1 MTTVLKQGEEYEE
14 DEVLEDYDEEGSE
27 DTEAKLTTIAGI
39 PIKFLVIGGAVL
51 LLLLIGVIV
60 FSLHGSGDDDIV
72 MPEEQVEAPQD
83 VAQTPVAQT
92 QPTSTPIEQQPA
104 QSVQQGTDTST
115 QKVIWMDSTGAIA
128 GFTNGS
134 AEGIE
139 VRLND
144 SPIGTLSYSTGTPV
158 TSDTGISAFISGNS
172 STTASTETT
181 ESSDD
186 ILTKLRAL
194 GYTGDEIEAAKSSGA
209 DLNAMVKSAE
219 KLRDEEAKEA
229 LVRMSDSASEEFQQ
243 IVNHSIFCL
252 PEVKFPETRNEP
264 GRIVKENSFTVNADY
279 EKLETLGHQLFVKLK
294 IANSTYAF
302 MAIEPKRW
310 AAIPDTGNMVVRVNY
325 TLFGMDNEY
334 LQFYITSIEEL
345 DVSQITVNPED
356 SATNIE
362 DIIDTQSASG
372 SIPVGQE
379 GETTNVPN

>member
-39 PIKFLVIGGAVL
+39 PVKFLVIGGAVL

-72 MPEEQVEAPQD
+72 MPEEQVEVPQD
-83 VAQTPVAQT
+83 VTQPPVVQT
-92 QPTSTPIEQQPA
+92 QPTPTPVEQQTA
-104 QSVQQGTDTST
+104 QPVQQGADTST

-209 DLNAMVKSAE
+209 DLNAMVESAE
-219 KLRDEEAKEA
+219 KLRDEEAKKA
-229 LVRMSDSASEEFQQ
+229 LIRMSDSASEEFQQ
-243 IVNHSIFCL
+243 IINHSIFCL
-252 PEVKFPETRNEP
+252 PEVEFPETRNEP

-362 DIIDTQSASG
+362 DIIDTQSTSG